1 MKKSNYKMQKK
12 NDLIDRLDRILA
24 WTNNCDTKTSII
36 LATFG
41 ILTTLFG
48 SEFFIEKFKAIIFY
62 NLVSID
68 FAKLVFLLLL
78 LTGFCCYLI
87 GLLFLILE
95 LFPSLITK
103 NNHNLNQ
110 SSTFFFGMIINKE
123 LSVFK
128 QEILSLN
135 IDEEIDDLISQVY
148 INSTICARKYNFVKK
163 GVFFSCLG
171 FLSICVLLC
180 FGYVISKAHQ

>member
-1 MKKSNYKMQKK
+1 MKNSNYKMQKK
-12 NDLIDRLDRILA
+12 NDLIDRLDRILS

-36 LATFG
+36 LATLG

-48 SEFFIEKFKAIIFY
+48 SEFFIEKFKTIIFY

-68 FAKLVFLLLL
+68 FSKIIFLLLL
-78 LTGFCCYLI
+78 ITGFCCYLI
-87 GLLFLILE
+87 GLFFLILE

-103 NNHNLNQ
+103 NNHNLTQ

-128 QEILSLN
+128 QEILSLK

-148 INSTICARKYNFVKK
+148 INSVICERKYRFVKR

-171 FLSICVLLC
+171 FSSVCVLLC
-180 FGYVISKAHQ
+180 IGYIIAKANQ

>member
-1 MKKSNYKMQKK
+1 MKNNNYKMQKK

-48 SEFFIEKFKAIIFY
+48 SEFFIEKFKTIIFY

-68 FAKLVFLLLL
+68 FAKFIFLLSLT
-78 LTGFCCYLI
+78 TGFCCYLM
-87 GLLFLILE
+87 GLSFLILE

-103 NNHNLNQ
+103 KNHNLNQ
-110 SSTFFFGMIINKE
+110 SSSFFFGMIINKE
-123 LSVFK
+123 LAVFK

-135 IDEEIDDLISQVY
+135 VDEEIDDLISQVY
-148 INSTICARKYNFVKK
+148 INSVICDRKYHFVKR

-171 FLSICVLLC
+171 FLSICVLFC
-180 FGYVISKAHQ
+180 IGYVISKANQ